1 LVVNKLPNHPKKKSL
16 VKKVSLITLIITL
29 FGTLA
34 FSQNLS
40 QTVRGTV
47 LDTDS
52 KLPLIGA
59 EVFLVGTDPFIGTT
73 TDVDGTFRLENVPLG
88 RITLQLSYLGYEKSV
103 LPNIVVN
110 SGKEVVLNV
119 NMQESIVK
127 MEEIVVKAYQNKGE
141 ATNDMSLVSGRSISV
156 EQTKR
161 YAGGFDDP
169 SRILA
174 NFAGVTNTQDGSND
188 IIVRGNSPKY
198 VQWRLEGVEITNPNH
213 FAGQNSVTGGI
224 SALNNNLL
232 ATSDF
237 YTGAFSPEYGDV
249 LSGVYDVKLRAGNNE
264 KFEATFGFGLLG
276 TDLTLEGPFKKGYG
290 GSYLINYKYSTIS
303 LISDLG
309 LVDIDGDLKFQDAAF
324 KVVLPTKKMGV
335 FSFFGLGGLSSFSF
349 QDVKPDIWAT
359 ANNGTLTGNVSED
372 FDKRAHLSNGGMNHT
387 LSLNRNS
394 FIKTSLSYSSNGIKD
409 DIFKSKAIKLYDSED
424 EFLRDSITDRRLD
437 YKSRIQK
444 SIYRGAITYSSKLN
458 AKNKIQVGTKY
469 SLIDY
474 DYKQRWFE
482 EDINAWFTGADF
494 NEKVGTVQNFVSWKH
509 RLNEDLTIVSGFHN
523 MNVLL
528 NNKSTLEPRIAMNWK
543 LDNTNSIN
551 AGYGKHSNME
561 SIHNY
566 FSKVEQAD
574 GSVTEPNKDLDLLK
588 AHHFVL
594 GYEKRFTKNL
604 RAKVEVYY
612 QDLYNLPVENKDTS
626 FYSTINEGSDYKY
639 VDLVNKGTG
648 KNYGIELTLERFLS
662 NNFYYLING
671 SLYNSKYKALDGIE
685 RNTQYNG
692 NYLLNILVGKEFVKL
707 GKKQNKTLSLNAKI
721 FYGGGK
727 RHIPLLRDEQG
738 NVAVDPANDQFWDYE
753 KAYKS
758 SIEDVYQINL
768 SASYKINKPKTTHEI
783 FINLDNI
790 TNSMGQLTEFY
801 DESEPN
807 SVGHV
812 TQFGLFPNLMYRVYF

>member
-1 LVVNKLPNHPKKKSL
+1 
-16 VKKVSLITLIITL
+16 
-29 FGTLA
+29 
-34 FSQNLS
+34 
-40 QTVRGTV
+40 
-47 LDTDS
+47 
-52 KLPLIGA
+52 
-59 EVFLVGTDPFIGTT
+59 
-73 TDVDGTFRLENVPLG
+73 VDGTFRLENVPLG

>member
-1 LVVNKLPNHPKKKSL
+1 M
-16 VKKVSLITLIITL
+16 KKVSLITLIITL